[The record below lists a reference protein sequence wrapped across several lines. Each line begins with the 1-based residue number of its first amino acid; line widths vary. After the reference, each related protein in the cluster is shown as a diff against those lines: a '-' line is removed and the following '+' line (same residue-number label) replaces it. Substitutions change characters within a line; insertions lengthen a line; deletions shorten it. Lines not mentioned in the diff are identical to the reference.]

1 MNKAKGFN
9 NIFGNTYITLI
20 FLFMY
25 VPIAFLILYSFNTSK
40 ISASWTGFTLKWY
53 SELFRDRQIMQAF
66 YYTVLVAV
74 LSSTIAVVI
83 GTFAAIKINDMKRV
97 SKEITLGVNN
107 LPILNPDIVTG
118 ISLMTLFLFFNVERG
133 FLTMLIAHITFNVP
147 FVVLSVLPKLK
158 QTPKYL
164 MEAAIDL
171 GATYGYA
178 FRKVLIPEIA
188 PGIITGWLIA
198 FTMSIDDFVIS
209 FFTTGNGVLNLSIKI
224 YSMTKRGFTPKIN
237 AISTIMFLSV
247 LLLLILVN
255 KIQGKNEIDV
265 F

>member
-1 MNKAKGFN
+1 MNKSKGFK

-25 VPIAFLILYSFNTSK
+25 VPIVFLIMYSFNSSK
-40 ISASWTGFTLKWY
+40 ISATWTGFTFKWY
-53 SELFRDRQIMQAF
+53 YDLFKDRQIMKAL

-74 LSSTIAVVI
+74 LSSSIAVVI

-97 SKEITLGVNN
+97 PKEITLGVNN

-118 ISLMTLFLFFNVERG
+118 ISLMTLFLFFKVERG
-133 FLTMLIAHITFNVP
+133 FLTMLIAHITFNIP

-171 GATYGYA
+171 GATYSYA